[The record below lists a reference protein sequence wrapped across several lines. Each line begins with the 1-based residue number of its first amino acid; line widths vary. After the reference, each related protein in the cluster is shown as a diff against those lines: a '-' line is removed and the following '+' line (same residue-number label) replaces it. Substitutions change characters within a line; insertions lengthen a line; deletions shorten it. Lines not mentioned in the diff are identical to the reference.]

1 MHPRKSSMLRIRRQ
15 KLVVWACLFAI
26 WLGILMPTVSQ
37 SLKAAGTIQISNEI
51 CTTAGLVHAD
61 SGDGGKS
68 SAPHADHWSA
78 CGYCTLLADSP
89 PPAVS
94 FGLLPAT
101 AEAIAHA
108 SPLLYDYIPPRP
120 FRGQT
125 HPLDPPSS
133 LALS

>member
-1 MHPRKSSMLRIRRQ
+1 MLRIRRQ

-37 SLKAAGTIQISNEI
+37 SLKAAGTIQIYNEI
-51 CTTAGLVHAD
+51 CTTAGLAHHAGPAD
-61 SGDGGKS
+61 DGKS
-68 SAPHADHWSA
+68 SAPNADHWNA
-78 CGYCTLLADSP
+78 CGYCTLLANSP

-94 FGLLPAT
+94 LALLAT
-101 AEAIAHA
+101 APAAFAHA
-108 SPLLYDYIPPRP
+108 GPLLYDYIPPRP

-133 LALS
+133 LLLS